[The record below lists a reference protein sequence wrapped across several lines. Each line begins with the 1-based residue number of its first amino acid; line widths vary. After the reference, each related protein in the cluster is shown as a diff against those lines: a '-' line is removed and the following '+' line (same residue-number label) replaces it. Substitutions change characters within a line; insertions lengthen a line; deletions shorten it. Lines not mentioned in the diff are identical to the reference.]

1 METNN
6 KESNHSF
13 IIETSHLII
22 RPFNETDWKDLFEY
36 LSLEEIYKFEP
47 GEPIDT
53 KIAQEVSKERSSKN
67 EFYAVVLK
75 TENKMIGH
83 LYFNIIEPKHLN
95 TYELGF
101 IFNPKYQ
108 KKGYGT
114 ESAKEL
120 VKFGF
125 SHLKIHRIVANC
137 NPLNI
142 PSWKLL
148 ENIGMKREGYLI
160 KNIYFRNDIDGNPIW
175 QDTYEYAI
183 LNGNE

>member
-22 RPFNETDWKDLFEY
+22 RTFHETDWKDLFEY

-53 KIAQEVSKERSSKN
+53 KIAQEVSKKRSSKN

-83 LYFNIIEPKHLN
+83 LYFNMYPH
-95 TYELGF
+95 
-101 IFNPKYQ
+101 
-108 KKGYGT
+108 
-114 ESAKEL
+114 
-120 VKFGF
+120 
-125 SHLKIHRIVANC
+125 
-137 NPLNI
+137 
-142 PSWKLL
+142 
-148 ENIGMKREGYLI
+148 
-160 KNIYFRNDIDGNPIW
+160 
-175 QDTYEYAI
+175 
-183 LNGNE
+183 